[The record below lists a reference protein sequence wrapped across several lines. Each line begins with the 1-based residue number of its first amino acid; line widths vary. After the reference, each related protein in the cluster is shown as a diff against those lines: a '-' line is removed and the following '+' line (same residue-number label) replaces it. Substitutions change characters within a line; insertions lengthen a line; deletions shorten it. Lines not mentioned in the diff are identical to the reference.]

1 MTGLLEHDQEHL
13 FRSWP
18 PLGTQDDD
26 KRRLLAQLRQLDDN
40 YAGGLIKYITNAKRL
55 LQESKEGEGCLEGCK
70 GGREDDQA
78 HLPCCLYIQNSE
90 VHLPTYPPRRQPI

>member
-1 MTGLLEHDQEHL
+1 MQDKALVTGLLEHDQEHL

-55 LQESKEGEGCLEGCK
+55 LQESKEGEGAGWFIWGEARV
-70 GGREDDQA
+70 GGRMIK
-78 HLPCCLYIQNSE
+78 LTCLAVFMYTS
-90 VHLPTYPPRRQPI
+90 